1 MTLETATN
9 PAISYSGCEIRDGCL
24 RIVFNQK
31 YLGHNS
37 RTATENLADVV
48 NAAGVAASTSN
59 GSAAA
64 LDFDAK
70 QGIKRDYEPA
80 IGAIESRI
88 ANVLAAPVI
97 TLQPNFEYN
106 FAKIA
111 AHIATGKQDSTFP
124 REWQKNIGK
133 STLSYFAAFAENLE
147 EGGFGKD
154 EMLQEGFKEMVEKN
168 EIGLRVVDK
177 LSEKGGRTFNE
188 SVSEGGVCYMQT
200 TPQYWITNVRDA
212 SKGIIDL
219 L

>member
-1 MTLETATN
+1 M
-9 PAISYSGCEIRDGCL
+9 
-24 RIVFNQK
+24 
-31 YLGHNS
+31 
-37 RTATENLADVV
+37 
-48 NAAGVAASTSN
+48 
-59 GSAAA
+59 
-64 LDFDAK
+64 
-70 QGIKRDYEPA
+70 
-80 IGAIESRI
+80 
-88 ANVLAAPVI
+88 LAAPVI

-177 LSEKGGRTFNE
+177 LGEKGGRTFNE
-188 SVSEGGVCYMQT
+188 SVIEGGVCYMQT
-200 TPQYWITNVRDA
+200 TPQYWTTNVRDA